1 MARSRG
7 SLAPL
12 EDRDLA
18 KPLSA
23 VQRRSG
29 IAIQQLNVRAG
40 YNRRMKRSLSFALLW
55 LLACAPIAAAQP
67 LFTDSL
73 PKEEFAARRAKLL
86 EKIGDGVAI
95 IQGTAETGNAL
106 KFRQNNQF
114 YYLTG
119 VEVPRA
125 ILLVD
130 GKTKRSALFLPPR
143 NEARERSEGP
153 VLTPGP
159 EAVQLTGMDSVEPRD
174 QFAAALKAAASMP
187 RKAYLPF
194 RPEVLGGASVSDPRA
209 RWNASAND
217 PWDGGLPRETLFID
231 KVKAAAPALEV
242 EDLDPLIDALRFV
255 KSPGE
260 IALIRE
266 STRIAGLAMT
276 EAMRSAHTGMFEY
289 EIEAIGDYIF
299 KVHNSQGLAYF
310 ALVAAGKNSF
320 YPHYHAAQTQTKD
333 GDLVLFDYAP
343 DYKYYASDVT
353 REFPINGKFSP
364 EQRELYGIYIKLYK
378 SLMTS
383 IKPNVPVRDIL
394 KEAVAKMDAAIASH
408 PFKQAKFKEAAV
420 RFVDN
425 YRRRIDPPPPAPGA
439 PQPGGGRGSLGH
451 TVGMEVHDVNTP
463 HGDVLVPGMVFTIEP
478 ALTIPDERVY
488 VRLEDVILITATGY
502 ENLSAFVPIEMDE
515 IEKLMA
521 EPGMFE
527 KYAPRKPTAPV
538 NASRR

>member
-1 MARSRG
+1 MG
-7 SLAPL
+7 SGT
-12 EDRDLA
+12 
-18 KPLSA
+18 SA
-23 VQRRSG
+23 
-29 IAIQQLNVRAG
+29 
-40 YNRRMKRSLSFALLW
+40 YNSAMKRATLLIGFLLFATS
-55 LLACAPIAAAQP
+55 AASAQS

-73 PKEEFAARRAKLL
+73 PKEEFADRRARLM

-95 IQGTAETGNAL
+95 IQGTTETGNSL

-159 EAVQLTGMDSVEPRD
+159 EAVQLTGIESVEVRE
-174 QFAAALKAAASMP
+174 QFDAALKAAASIP

-194 RPEVLGGASVSDPRA
+194 RPEVLGGASVSDPRG
-209 RWNASAND
+209 RWAASASD
-217 PWDGGLPRETLFID
+217 PWDGGLPRETLFLD
-231 KVKAAAPALEV
+231 KVKTAAPALDV
-242 EDLDPLIDALRFV
+242 QDLDPLIDALRFV
-255 KSPGE
+255 KSPRE

-266 STRIAGLAMT
+266 STRIAGLAMM
-276 EAMRSAHTGMFEY
+276 EAMRSARTGMFEY

-299 KVHNSQGLAYF
+299 KAHNSQGFAYF
-310 ALVAAGKNSF
+310 ALVAAGKNSA

-353 REFPINGKFSP
+353 REFPINGKFSKD
-364 EQRELYGIYIKLYK
+364 QRDLYGIYVKMYK
-378 SLMTS
+378 ALMTS
-383 IKPNVPVRDIL
+383 IKPNVAVRDIL

-408 PFKQAKFKEAAV
+408 PFTNPKFKEAAV
-420 RFVDN
+420 RFADN
-425 YRRRIDPPPPAPGA
+425 YRRRIDPPPPAPGT
-439 PQPGGGRGSLGH
+439 PQRGGGRGSLGH

-478 ALTIPDERVY
+478 ALTIPEDRVY
-488 VRLEDVILITATGY
+488 VRLEDVILITETGY
-502 ENLSAFVPIEMDE
+502 ENLSSFAPIEIDE

-527 KYAPRKPTAPV
+527 KYVPRKTTAPTAAV
-538 NASRR
+538 RR

>member
-1 MARSRG
+1 
-7 SLAPL
+7 
-12 EDRDLA
+12 
-18 KPLSA
+18 
-23 VQRRSG
+23 
-29 IAIQQLNVRAG
+29 
-40 YNRRMKRSLSFALLW
+40 MKRTISTAFLLLLCASASFA
-55 LLACAPIAAAQP
+55 QS

-73 PKEEFAARRAKLL
+73 PKEEFAERRARLM

-95 IQGTAETGNAL
+95 IQGTTETGNSL

-143 NEARERSEGP
+143 NEGRERSEGP
-153 VLTPGP
+153 ILTPGP
-159 EAVQLTGMDSVEPRD
+159 EAVQISGIDAVEARD
-174 QFAAALKAAASMP
+174 QFASALKSAASMP

-194 RPEVLGGASVSDPRA
+194 RPEVLGGASVSDPRG
-209 RWNASAND
+209 RWNASEAD
-217 PWDGGLPRETLFID
+217 PWDGGLPRETLFIE
-231 KVKAAAPALEV
+231 KVKAAAPSLDV
-242 EDLDPLIDALRFV
+242 QDLDPLVDALRFV
-255 KSPGE
+255 KSPRE

-266 STRIAGLAMT
+266 STRIAGLAMM

-299 KVHNSQGLAYF
+299 KVHNSQGIAYF
-310 ALVAAGKNSF
+310 ALVAAGKNSS
-320 YPHYHAAQTQTKD
+320 YPHYHAAQTQTKS

-364 EQRELYGIYIKLYK
+364 EQRELYGIYAKLYK

-394 KEAVAKMDAAIASH
+394 KDAVAKMDAALASH
-408 PFKQAKFKEAAV
+408 PFKNPKFKEAAV

-425 YRRRIDPPPPAPGA
+425 YRRRIDPPPPAPGTA
-439 PQPGGGRGSLGH
+439 QRGGGRGSLGH

-478 ALTIPDERVY
+478 ALTIPEDRIY
-488 VRLEDVILITATGY
+488 VRLEDVILITETGY
-502 ENLSAFVPIEMDE
+502 ENLSAFAPIEMDE

-527 KYAPRKPTAPV
+527 KFTPRKPGTTTTET
-538 NASRR
+538 RRDR